1 MTANLKYVVVSFLF
15 FFLFL
20 TQFAIAQSFEKGN
33 KIFDAGI
40 KVSIYKISNPDDDD
54 GNDDSDGAASY
65 TIPIAFEYALSN
77 RIGLGAEIG
86 ICNYFTGEDTIT
98 GAIAEANSFDMLFKG
113 NFHWVRGGRVDLYS
127 GLGIGFSSFKYES
140 NDSKES
146 KFNSVGPY
154 VHLNLFNARF
164 YVSKAFALNLHFGI
178 PYMNFSNGR
187 IEDNLGS
194 DYAYELKF
202 AGVDIGTGLTF
213 RF

>member
-1 MTANLKYVVVSFLF
+1 MIAILRIAIALTILFSFIIPTAF
-15 FFLFL
+15 
-20 TQFAIAQSFEKGN
+20 AQSFEKGN
-33 KIFDAGI
+33 KVFDAGI
-40 KVSIYKISNPDDDD
+40 KVSIYKITAPDDDD

-65 TIPIAFEYALSN
+65 TIPIGFEYALTN

-98 GAIAEANSFDMLFKG
+98 GAIAEANSFDMLLKG

-127 GLGIGFSSFKYES
+127 GLGIGFSSFKYQS
-140 NDSKES
+140 NDSKDS
-146 KFNSVGPY
+146 KFNAVGPY
-154 VHLNLFNARF
+154 LHLNLFNARF
-164 YVSKAFALNLHFGI
+164 YVSKAFALNLHFGV

-194 DYAYELKF
+194 DYSYELKF
-202 AGVDIGTGLTF
+202 VGVDIGTGLTF

>member
-1 MTANLKYVVVSFLF
+1 MIAHLKYVVVSLVFSL
-15 FFLFL
+15 LL
-20 TQFAIAQSFEKGN
+20 SHFAIGQSFEKGDVV
-33 KIFDAGI
+33 FDAGI

-54 GNDDSDGAASY
+54 NNDDGDGAASY
-65 TIPIAFEYALSN
+65 TIPIGFEYALNN

-98 GAIAEANSFDMLFKG
+98 GAIAEASSFDVLLKA
-113 NFHWVRGGRVDLYS
+113 NFHWVRGGKVDLYS
-127 GLGIGFSSFKYES
+127 GVGIGVSSFQYQS
-140 NDSKES
+140 NDSKDS
-146 KFNSVGPY
+146 KFKSVGPY
-154 VHLNLFNARF
+154 VHFKLFNARF
-164 YVSKAFALNLHFGI
+164 YISNAFAVNLHVGV

-202 AGVDIGTGLTF
+202 VGVDIGTGLTF